1 VSRSG
6 DDTHLAAWYLRVQQE
21 EDDAMDK
28 IRFLDTLLTERAEWD
43 QVLSQI
49 DEARMSV
56 PGVANEWSMKDV
68 VAHVTWY
75 EREMVGVLAT
85 HALVGS
91 DLWDL
96 PQDERNRLMFEQ
108 NRQRPL
114 GDVLAEAREVFDQL
128 LAAMRSLSDE
138 DLVDPGRFRDMP
150 ADWVPWQILA
160 GNTYEHY
167 RDHLPALRAWLE
179 ESRR

>member
-1 VSRSG
+1 
-6 DDTHLAAWYLRVQQE
+6 
-21 EDDAMDK
+21 MDK

-43 QVLSQI
+43 RVLSQI
-49 DEARMSV
+49 DEARMIA
-56 PGVANEWSMKDV
+56 PGVAGEWSVKDV
-68 VAHVTWY
+68 VAHLMWY
-75 EREMVGVLAT
+75 EREMVGVLTA
-85 HALVGS
+85 HALAGS

-96 PQDERNRLMFEQ
+96 PGDERNGVLFEQ
-108 NRQRPL
+108 NRQRLL
-114 GDVLAEAREVFDQL
+114 GDVLAEARQVFDRL
-128 LAAMRSLSDE
+128 LVAMRSLSDE

>member
-1 VSRSG
+1 MVKS
-6 DDTHLAAWYLRVQQE
+6 H
-21 EDDAMDK
+21 
-28 IRFLDTLLTERAEWD
+28 FLDTLLAERAEWD
-43 QVLSQI
+43 RVLSQI
-49 DEARMSV
+49 DDARMTA
-56 PGVANEWSMKDV
+56 PGVADEWSVKDV

-75 EREMVGVLAT
+75 EREMVGLLTTHVLA
-85 HALVGS
+85 GS
-91 DLWDL
+91 DLWDR
-96 PQDERNRLMFEQ
+96 PTDERNRMLFEQ

-114 GDVLAEAREVFDQL
+114 DDVLAEARQVFDQL
-128 LAAMRSLSDE
+128 VEAVRPLSDE

-179 ESRR
+179 ESSR

>member
-1 VSRSG
+1 
-6 DDTHLAAWYLRVQQE
+6 
-21 EDDAMDK
+21 MDK
-28 IRFLDTLLTERAEWD
+28 IRFLDMLLTERAEWD
-43 QVLSQI
+43 QVLSRI
-49 DEARMSV
+49 DEVRMSV
-56 PGVANEWSMKDV
+56 PGVAGEWSVKDV

-75 EREMVGVLAT
+75 EREMVGVLTA
-85 HALVGS
+85 HALAGS

-96 PQDERNRLMFEQ
+96 PTDERNQMLFEQ

-114 GDVLAEAREVFDQL
+114 GDVLAEARQVFDQL

-167 RDHLPALRAWLE
+167 RDHLPGLREWLE
-179 ESRR
+179 ES

>member
-1 VSRSG
+1 MSRSG

-56 PGVANEWSMKDV
+56 PGVANEWSMKD
-68 VAHVTWY
+68 
-75 EREMVGVLAT
+75 
-85 HALVGS
+85 
-91 DLWDL
+91 
-96 PQDERNRLMFEQ
+96 
-108 NRQRPL
+108 
-114 GDVLAEAREVFDQL
+114 
-128 LAAMRSLSDE
+128 
-138 DLVDPGRFRDMP
+138 
-150 ADWVPWQILA
+150 
-160 GNTYEHY
+160 EHY
-167 RDHLPALRAWLE
+167 RDHLPALCAWLE